1 MIPMPKENSNLEM
14 KSPWLF
20 SYESGYNVN
29 MSILMKNV
37 FDILDQSNKFVKS
50 SCFNLEDIN
59 TMKRISKTSD
69 VMMTKYTPLRVQV
82 WGRK

>member
-69 VMMTKYTPLRVQV
+69 AMMTKYTPLRVQV